1 MEETLVLFKNIRQA
15 GYQGDLVSYQKAGG
29 FHALQKALQMRPEV
43 LVALVEE
50 SGLRGRGGAGF
61 STGMKWGF
69 MAKNTG
75 KPSYLVINADEGEPG
90 TCKDREILTKDPLLF
105 LEGFAIGCYA
115 LGCHHGYV
123 YVRGEFA
130 YAMKRL
136 QQAIDECYQ
145 AGFLGKG
152 ILGSTFD
159 LDVFI
164 HPGAGAYI
172 CGEETAL
179 LDSLEGKRGQPR
191 VKPPFPAVSGFDGCP
206 TSVNNVETVTNLPF
220 IVQHGAKAFQEL
232 GSPNSAGT
240 HLVSLS
246 GHVNRPGIYELKMGV
261 PLKDIIY
268 DLGGGIKN
276 GAALKGVIPG
286 GSSSPVLL
294 PDEIEIP
301 YDYDSLAKAGTMM
314 GSGAIIVFDEH
325 TDVISLLHR
334 LIVFYNHESCGQCT
348 PCREGGN
355 WAKMILRD
363 FKEGRGTEERLL
375 RLQRVGRSMI
385 GTTLCALGDA
395 AGIPIMAFATK
406 FAGDFR
412 KTFSKAA

>member
-1 MEETLVLFKNIRQA
+1 
-15 GYQGDLVSYQKAGG
+15 
-29 FHALQKALQMRPEV
+29 
-43 LVALVEE
+43 
-50 SGLRGRGGAGF
+50 
-61 STGMKWGF
+61 

-90 TCKDREILTKDPLLF
+90 TCKDREILNKDPLMF

-130 YAMKRL
+130 PAMKRL
-136 QQAIDECYQ
+136 QKAIDECYQ
-145 AGFLGKG
+145 AGILGQG
-152 ILGSTFD
+152 ILGSSFD
-159 LDVFI
+159 LDVI
-164 HPGAGAYI
+164 VHPGAGAYI

-191 VKPPFPAVSGFDGCP
+191 VKPPFPAVSGFDASP

-220 IVQHGAKAFQEL
+220 IVENGAEAFKEL
-232 GSPNSAGT
+232 GTPNNAGT
-240 HLVSLS
+240 HLISLS
-246 GHVNRPGIYELKMGV
+246 GHVNNPGIYELKMGV
-261 PLKDIIY
+261 SFKEIIY

-276 GAALKGVIPG
+276 GANLKGVIPG

-294 PDEIEIP
+294 PHEIDIP

-314 GSGAIIVFDEH
+314 GSGAIIVFDEN
-325 TDVISLLHR
+325 TDVVGLLYR
-334 LIVFYNHESCGQCT
+334 LIIFYNHESCGQCT

-385 GTTLCALGDA
+385 GSTLCALGDA
-395 AGIPIMAFATK
+395 AGMPIRAFSTK
-406 FAGDFR
+406 FADDFR
-412 KTFSKAA
+412 RTFSKAA